1 MRTEYGVSKVK
12 VVKPALTTSF
22 MPLRGNQIKEYE
34 KMSEKVRGRK
44 NYGSKSIH
52 GASETSPLKT

>member
-1 MRTEYGVSKVK
+1 
-12 VVKPALTTSF
+12 